1 MHQYDM
7 IKGGSS
13 MNYNLY
19 LSALLMAA
27 TCCSLMMA
35 YLSYKRRN
43 LPIAVSYGLGM
54 FVSSFYTFGYAFEI
68 VSGNLDHIRFW
79 LRIEYIGIL
88 LGPVFFF
95 LMVLQYTG
103 REAWVRKRNVI
114 MLLIIPLLT
123 FIAHNTNEWHHLYY
137 KSMTIDNSAGFP
149 LFSFEK
155 GPLYQVHVLFSYTL
169 FFIGVLFLVQMFR
182 RAIPRMK
189 KQIALMIIGSWGP
202 FGFSLVYLSGVL
214 YSPIDISP
222 FGFIMSGVFYMWGI
236 FQFNMLRLAPLAWQK
251 VFESMQDAVIVF
263 DLDHVLTSFNRSA
276 RGVIEGLHPKSIGQ
290 PASLVLANYP
300 LLLEKL
306 IEQPSFASKVQLS
319 GVQSDKYYNMHFSLV
334 THRGG
339 KPIGRMLLLSDV
351 TEAIQA
357 ENKLRDNA
365 RQLTELNTFK
375 DRMFSVV
382 AHDIRD
388 PIAVLVNLMDLLEEE
403 VQDFGGDS
411 EEIVQEMRQQI
422 QNTFALV
429 EGLLEWFRSQSG
441 GQVFH
446 PVERDLTHSVDASI
460 RLLRLR
466 SENKQIQII
475 SNISP
480 GISVYADKDMLDLIL
495 RNLLSNSIKFTNSG
509 GRITLNA
516 DRVDQHIV
524 VSVSDTGEGISDE
537 QARSLLQDEYPL
549 SATGTA
555 GERGIGF
562 GLNLC
567 REFVRLNGGE
577 IWFDSKLSQGS
588 NFYFSVPVPPKP
600 EAAQPLFSIKAGIG
614 A

>member
-1 MHQYDM
+1 
-7 IKGGSS
+7 

-68 VSGNLDHIRFW
+68 VSGSLDQIQFW

-88 LGPVFFF
+88 LGPICFF

-103 REAWVRKRNVI
+103 REAWVRMRNVLL
-114 MLLIIPLLT
+114 LLIVPLLT
-123 FIAHNTNEWHHLYY
+123 FIAHITNKSHHLYY

-169 FFIGVLFLVQMFR
+169 FFMGIFFLVQMFR

-189 KQIALMIIGSWGP
+189 KQISLMILGSWGP

-214 YSPIDISP
+214 HSPIDISP
-222 FGFIMSGVFYMWGI
+222 FGFIISGVFFMWGI
-236 FQFNMLRLAPLAWQK
+236 FQFNMFRLAPLAWQK

-276 RGVIEGLHPKSIGQ
+276 RGVIEGLHPKHIGQ
-290 PASLVLANYP
+290 PASLVLADYP

-306 IEQPSFASKVQLS
+306 IQQPSFASKVRLS
-319 GVQSDKYYNMHFSLV
+319 GVQSNKLYNVHFSLV

-339 KPIGRMLLLSDV
+339 KHIGKMMLLSDV
-351 TEAIQA
+351 TEAIRA
-357 ENKLRDNA
+357 EDKLQDNA
-365 RQLTELNTFK
+365 RKLTELNTFK
-375 DRMFSVV
+375 DRMFNVV

-388 PIAVLVNLMDLLEEE
+388 PVAVLVNLMDLLEEE
-403 VQDFGGDS
+403 IQDFGGDS

-446 PVERDLTHSVDASI
+446 PVERNLTHSVEASI

-466 SENKQIQII
+466 SENKQIRII

-495 RNLLSNSIKFTNSG
+495 RNLLSNSIKFTNLG

-516 DRVDQHIV
+516 NRVDQHIV

-537 QARSLLQDEYPL
+537 HAHSLLQDEYPI

-588 NFYFSVPVPPKP
+588 NFYFSVPVPPEP
-600 EAAQPLFSIKAGIG
+600 GAAQPLFSMKAGIG